1 MSKQEYLLLAGMNY
15 PQPNGK
21 EGEEVRRE
29 AGDVVDD
36 LPARSVKDLI
46 EMGAVVRVGKRIEAL
61 IKEHK
66 KDPDALIAAVRQE
79 KGIEADEVEVVV
91 NDAPTVFQPDPEPE
105 PAKAEVVEDG
115 AGKGGDE

>member
-66 KDPDALIAAVRQE
+66 KDPDALVAAVRQE
-79 KGIEADEVEVVV
+79 KGLDEPEVLVIEEQPAEE
-91 NDAPTVFQPDPEPE
+91 PTEPQTAFQPDAVKEG
-105 PAKAEVVEDG
+105 G
-115 AGKGGDE
+115 A